1 MENQAPQAFKFN
13 FNQTVKID
21 TSFLQNSKQLQD
33 DEPKQNLQF
42 PSLTNKIRNEENKQE
57 QTKQNDVANN
67 QDQVGKFKGPNLFQ
81 IAANNQN
88 IQPFNF
94 NKTVKVD
101 PSFLQNSKQIQ
112 NEPKQNL
119 KFTNTNQIKNEENK
133 LVQTKQNDVTN
144 NQDQVGKIKGPNLFQ
159 RAANNQNIQPFN
171 FNKTVKVDPSFQQN
185 IKQLL
190 AGEPKQNLKFTNTNQ
205 IRNEE
210 NKQEYTK
217 QNDVTNNQDQGGK
230 IKEPNLFQLMV
241 NSQCQPEIKQID
253 PHLLMNVRKIFPD
266 LDIYLQIGLKTIAIL
281 DSQMKILSEMPIFGD
296 NLNGIK
302 GDILKQNTQQ
312 YHTVMYKGVI
322 YIIMFNDIYFIQNQS
337 LKHLCQIPAINGV
350 QNERQKLYYYAH
362 LSKRSQLFAINNQL
376 YLSCQ
381 EQLYIYNNGKFKLVK
396 EYVKEQVLLDMYAN
410 QQRYDYFCQFGNNV
424 FCLKSNQVFRVLAN
438 LQFTLILKTE
448 LEFEILCVQGGI
460 IMLSLLSQN
469 VVIGEIIVIN
479 MLTDEAK
486 HFKDIYGEQKA
497 YEIAHK
503 INSSRA
509 NNQKDVCQ
517 EQPTEIQQLFCLGE
531 CGLQLNT
538 EVQKKIFGEEFPEK
552 CKVEFDKFMKSQMTQ
567 TYINEMVKF
576 VKPLRQDWKELEEK
590 HAGTAVLEE
599 KDQYLHDC
607 QLLNVMK
614 LAPNLD
620 VYMAIEDNFIHIIN
634 KEKKILHQIQV
645 DFDYYVG
652 KQFKVTQSNPK
663 TACFQ
668 NLVHNFIN
676 NITFHNGSMYL
687 QAFDKVYRIRN
698 MKTELVATLP
708 YLNLNYFKN
717 QPQSLGSNSQHLVVH
732 CDQQRQ
738 YILNN
743 GKFKLNKYSSLQCY
757 NFCGYSCD
765 WDETCQA
772 IVFRTE
778 NDEGKI
784 QRILYNKQDDDDD
797 KLVKNSFFSSG
808 ILILSSSAFEI
819 VYVFNIVTQQFKK
832 LQFDTRFSKNN
843 IYDNVE
849 LGVAG
854 IQLKNEILAELFGQE
869 SILKIKEAYENHYFM
884 ITNQYPELKN
894 ELNCYVCKAK
904 GQIPLE
910 HTTVSIQGQIDKPIQ
925 QNSILQKCQLM
936 NVVKLKSNYNI
947 YLAIEDNNMYII
959 DEQRRIYGQYQVDYD
974 MYAGIVQNYERGP
987 SYAYE
992 YNATICN
999 GEIYVTK
1006 FDQVYKVHNQQLL
1019 FIAKIPCDSQCEC
1032 ILYSQNNQLYA
1043 INGQG
1048 TQYQL
1053 RNQHLPNDIKFFPI
1067 NYQFPNWH
1075 YQFCDKLLLYEQGQQ
1090 LQVLGHDNYLNIS
1103 EYVNIIVNQ
1112 GGVVILKTNRSKQTQ
1127 ICMIN
1132 LISGQIESSKNKAL
1146 IDDQLWLDS
1155 IELGGSGLQINDELI
1170 NKIFNK
1176 PGDKPV
1182 SEQANDMQKSYLTDL
1197 EQNSKNWSEQ
1207 IQQLLPFNVML
1218 NFFENYESE
1227 KFEKID
1233 KSFLKTKE
1241 QIITRQ
1247 RQVLEKIAKI
1257 TNKYNGVIVSF
1268 AETFRTESTQ

>member
-1 MENQAPQAFKFN
+1 MENQAQQAFKFN
-13 FNQTVKID
+13 FNKTVKVD
-21 TSFLQNSKQLQD
+21 PSFLQNSKQLQD

-42 PSLTNKIRNEENKQE
+42 PSLTNQIKNEENKLV

-67 QDQVGKFKGPNLFQ
+67 QNQVGKIKEPNLFQ

-94 NKTVKVD
+94 NKTVQID
-101 PSFLQNSKQIQ
+101 TSFLQNSKQIQ

-133 LVQTKQNDVTN
+133 LVQMKQNDVAN
-144 NQDQVGKIKGPNLFQ
+144 NQDQVGKIQGPNLFQIAANNQNFQPFNFNITEQTKQNDPIGDQNQAGKIKGPNLFQ
-159 RAANNQNIQPFN
+159 
-171 FNKTVKVDPSFQQN
+171 
-185 IKQLL
+185 
-190 AGEPKQNLKFTNTNQ
+190 
-205 IRNEE
+205 
-210 NKQEYTK
+210 
-217 QNDVTNNQDQGGK
+217 
-230 IKEPNLFQLMV
+230 LMV
-241 NSQCQPEIKQID
+241 NNQCQPEIALIN
-253 PHLLMNVRKIFPD
+253 PHLLVNVRKIFPD

-312 YHTVMYKGVI
+312 YCTVMHKGII
-322 YIIMFNDIYFIQNQS
+322 YIQMFNDIYFIQNQS
-337 LKHLCQIPAINGV
+337 LKHLCQIPAINEIS
-350 QNERQKLYYYAH
+350 QSSNDQ
-362 LSKRSQLFAINNQL
+362 RSSYRGQLFAINNQL
-376 YLSCQ
+376 YLSCL
-381 EQLYIYNNGKFKLVK
+381 EQLYIYNNDKFKLVK
-396 EYVKEQVLLDMYAN
+396 EYVKEQVLLDM
-410 QQRYDYFCQFGNNV
+410 QQCQDYFCQFGNNV
-424 FCLKSNQVFRVLAN
+424 FCLKSNQVFRVQAN
-438 LQFTLILKTE
+438 LQFTLILKTVSD
-448 LEFEILCVQGGI
+448 FEILCVQGGI
-460 IMLSLLSQN
+460 IMLGLLSQYLAIN
-469 VVIGEIIVIN
+469 EIIVIN
-479 MLTDEAK
+479 MLTDEVK

-497 YEIAHK
+497 YEITHK

-531 CGLQLNT
+531 YGLQLNT
-538 EVQKKIFGEEFPEK
+538 EVQKQIFGEEFPEK
-552 CKVEFDKFMKSQMTQ
+552 CKVEFDKFMKSQITQ
-567 TYINEMVKF
+567 TYITEMMKF
-576 VKPLRQDWKELEEK
+576 VKPIREDWKELEEK

-620 VYMAIEDNFIHIIN
+620 VYMAVEDGNIHIIN

-808 ILILSSSAFEI
+808 ILILSSSAFET
-819 VYVFNIVTQQFKK
+819 VYAVNIVTQQTQI
-832 LQFDTRFSKNN
+832 LHHDTRFSKNN

-869 SILKIKEAYENHYFM
+869 SILKIKEAYENYYFM

-894 ELNCYVCKAK
+894 ELNCYVCTAK
-904 GQIPLE
+904 GQIPRE
-910 HTTVSIQGQIDKPIQ
+910 HQTVELIQSQIDKPIQ

-959 DEQRRIYGQYQVDYD
+959 DDQRRIYGQHQVDYD
-974 MYAGIVQNYERGP
+974 MYAGIEQNYERGP
-987 SYAYE
+987 SYAYQ
-992 YNATICN
+992 YNATISN
-999 GEIYVTK
+999 GEIYIRK

-1019 FIAKIPCDSQCEC
+1019 FIAKIPSSYQRQNIQTVCEEC
-1032 ILYSQNNQLYA
+1032 VLYSQNNQLHA
-1043 INGQG
+1043 INDQG
-1048 TQYQL
+1048 TQYEL
-1053 RNQHLPNDIKFFPI
+1053 GNQHLPNDINKFFHTKHI
-1067 NYQFPNWH
+1067 FHIKLPNWH
-1075 YQFCDKLLLYEQGQQ
+1075 YQFCDKLLLYVQGQK

-1103 EYVNIIVNQ
+1103 KNLKIIVNQ
-1112 GGVVILKTNRSKQTQ
+1112 GGVVILKTNRSNQTQ
-1127 ICMIN
+1127 IFMIN
-1132 LISGQIESSKNKAL
+1132 LISGQIESAKNEAL
-1146 IDDQLWLDS
+1146 IDDQLWFDS

-1218 NFFENYESE
+1218 NFFENYKSE

-1247 RQVLEKIAKI
+1247 RQVLEKIAEI
-1257 TNKYNGVIVSF
+1257 TNKYNRVIVSF
-1268 AETFRTESTQ
+1268 AETFRTESAQ